1 MADYGMKARDKAGN
15 TLAEA
20 PAWAEK
26 GFQFDLDGVK
36 VKVARTPGPIQLHI
50 LMKDEEGNLHAG
62 RPFEIRYAGVLAK
75 GTTTSEGYADA
86 EIPPGTPEADLVVE
100 AEHGTETV
108 HLVFE
113 KPEPLN
119 TIQGLQ
125 QALLMLGY
133 FCDDTGK
140 LDDETRNAIKELQEH
155 EGLQPTGEPDDAL
168 RQRMREL
175 MGAR

>member
-20 PAWAEK
+20 QTWAEK
-26 GFQFDLDGVK
+26 GFKFKLEGVN
-36 VKVARTPGPIQLHI
+36 VTVARTPGPIQLHI

-62 RPFEIRYAGVLAK
+62 RPFEVRYAGVLAK
-75 GTTTSEGYADA
+75 GTTSKDGYVDA
-86 EIPPGTPEADLVVE
+86 EIPAGTPEADLVV
-100 AEHGTETV
+100 AGANGAETV

-113 KPEPLN
+113 KPEPLD

-140 LDDETRNAIKELQEH
+140 LDDETKNAIKELQSH

-168 RQRMREL
+168 RKKMKEL
-175 MGAR
+175 LGAR

>member
-1 MADYGMKARDKAGN
+1 MADYGMRARDKAGN

-20 PAWAEK
+20 KEWAEK
-26 GFQFDLDGVK
+26 GFKFKLDGID

-62 RPFEIRYAGVLAK
+62 RPFEVRYAGVLAK
-75 GTTTSEGYADA
+75 GVTTKDGYVDA

-100 AEHGTETV
+100 GEHGVETV
-108 HLVFE
+108 KLVFE
-113 KPEPLN
+113 KPEPLD

-140 LDDETRNAIKELQEH
+140 LDDETKNAIKELQAH
-155 EGLQPTGEPDDAL
+155 EGLTETGEPDDAL
-168 RQRMREL
+168 RKKMKEL
-175 MGAR
+175 LGAR